1 MHLSVSASKFSLPSC
16 PPVFFSS
23 DLTHPFTSPPLK
35 GGEKEYSHHPSPIGE
50 GATHVDMLD
59 NSNQLLSCIREGYT
73 PSCHCEEGVCP
84 TSQSQNS
91 CNMNVITTQTAF
103 ARNDSYNEITTSNAP
118 HSPRNDKLSSRF
130 TLHPSLIEKAAFT
143 LAEVL
148 ITLGIISVVAAMT
161 VPSLIQKHQEKE
173 LAVRVR
179 KVYSDISNALL
190 LSQKEFD
197 GNIDYSSIF
206 NPNNTSYE
214 TAQAFAEYFNGSK
227 VCKNTGECPNAYH
240 ELKYSKYQASGTGQG
255 VATTLANYPC
265 IILNNGAMLYI
276 QQYDHPNCY
285 AIDSYEK
292 WDEDGN
298 PVYDSSGNP
307 IIATSENTMCG
318 FIYIDVNGV
327 KRPNRFGQD
336 AYRIGVSK
344 TKVLPN
350 AQPYQGKES
359 LENILSGNDKFVYED
374 YTVGKPKE

>member
-50 GATHVDMLD
+50 GATHADMLD
-59 NSNQLLSCIREGYT
+59 NSCQHLSCNPESSIVSVIADSAAA
-73 PSCHCEEGVCP
+73 P
-84 TSQSQNS
+84 QSHNS
-91 CNMNVITTQTAF
+91 YNM
-103 ARNDSYNEITTSNAP
+103 NEITTSNAP